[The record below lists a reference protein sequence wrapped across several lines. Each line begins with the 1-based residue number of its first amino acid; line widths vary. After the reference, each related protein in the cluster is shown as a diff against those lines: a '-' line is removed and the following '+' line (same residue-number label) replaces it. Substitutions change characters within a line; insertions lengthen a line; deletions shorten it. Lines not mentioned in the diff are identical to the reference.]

1 MKKAALILLILVN
14 SNLCIHAQDLIT
26 KWSDKIELHN
36 SKDGF
41 FSYFL
46 GENDDYLYAYFKKK
60 GVGER
65 KKIVAFDKKT
75 MKRRFAAEVIGYPSN
90 SKESKKFK
98 GLDYYK
104 TIIYDDVIYA
114 FFEAEDKN
122 SNSLLVKSFSPEL
135 KVVDGMKVITS
146 QPKRRQRKNKEADIF
161 VLGNKKTGKVFIGVE
176 KETKP
181 KTNVNLEY
189 KVLNSDFS
197 VSESNEITLPIKY
210 KGTTW
215 LTGSSD
221 ALSSSYEL
229 GDDGNVHIRTKIVLD
244 KEQRK
249 EKKKKM
255 SK

>member
-98 GLDYYK
+98 KDSKRIQKDFKKISKGFRRITEGFQK
-104 TIIYDDVIYA
+104 
-114 FFEAEDKN
+114 
-122 SNSLLVKSFSPEL
+122 EL
-135 KVVDGMKVITS
+135 KGLQQDSEGFQKDCRRIS
-146 QPKRRQRKNKEADIF
+146 KAFRRNSEGFRIQKDYKRI
-161 VLGNKKTGKVFIGVE
+161 
-176 KETKP
+176 
-181 KTNVNLEY
+181 
-189 KVLNSDFS
+189 
-197 VSESNEITLPIKY
+197 
-210 KGTTW
+210 
-215 LTGSSD
+215 
-221 ALSSSYEL
+221 
-229 GDDGNVHIRTKIVLD
+229 
-244 KEQRK
+244 
-249 EKKKKM
+249 
-255 SK
+255 